1 MSELDSKIK
10 SSTKQSP
17 SLKARALRLLSLRE
31 YSRKGLASKLA
42 ESATRYAKLEL
53 KEDEQES
60 VESGKPLAVQIEE
73 ILNDFETRGWLSDE
87 RFAEALVRR
96 RSERYGA
103 RKIQDELQRAG
114 VDSGKTA
121 DLIQGLRETEYQR
134 ARDLW
139 LKKFG
144 VLAQEQKERARQYRF
159 LASKGFSSEVVSK
172 VLGGRFDQGKYGVV
186 KGSCRVAACQTYKVG
201 KTDLSRTKKLGLV
214 NKE

>member
-172 VLGGRFDQGKYGVV
+172 VLGGRFD
-186 KGSCRVAACQTYKVG
+186 
-201 KTDLSRTKKLGLV
+201 
-214 NKE
+214 